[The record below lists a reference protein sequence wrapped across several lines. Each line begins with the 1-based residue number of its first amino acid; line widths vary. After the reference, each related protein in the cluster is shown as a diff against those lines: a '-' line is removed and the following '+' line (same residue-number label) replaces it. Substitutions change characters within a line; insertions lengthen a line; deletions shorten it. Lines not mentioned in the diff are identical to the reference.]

1 MATCRAN
8 TVLNLVE
15 RLRRRPLLATVFFLL
30 LLPDSATAGFDEG
43 IAAYERGDYATALRE
58 LGPLAI
64 AGTPRAQ
71 FAVGVMYER
80 GWSVA
85 ENDAEAVRWYRS
97 AADQG
102 LAKAQFNLGLM
113 YGKGKGVPQ
122 DYAEA
127 LRWQR
132 RAAEQGHAKAQFNLG
147 EMYYFGEGIAQNYT
161 EAVRWYRLAANH
173 GDVDAQFSL
182 GAIYDNGRGVVQNHA
197 EAAHWFRLAA
207 EQGHTR
213 AQYNIG
219 DMYDI
224 GMGLPQDSVLA
235 YMWFNLAAAGSSQG
249 EEREGSVEMRDKL
262 AARLSPVE
270 RARGQELARNWHP
283 GSRQVQRANHL
294 IGGGMRL
301 RYYPMKRS
309 SAPQHSADSIA
320 PALVSPSA
328 KMAISL
334 RTTTS

>member
-1 MATCRAN
+1 
-8 TVLNLVE
+8 
-15 RLRRRPLLATVFFLL
+15 
-30 LLPDSATAGFDEG
+30 
-43 IAAYERGDYATALRE
+43 
-58 LGPLAI
+58 
-64 AGTPRAQ
+64 
-71 FAVGVMYER
+71 
-80 GWSVA
+80 
-85 ENDAEAVRWYRS
+85 
-97 AADQG
+97 
-102 LAKAQFNLGLM
+102 M

-270 RARGQELARNWHP
+270 RARGQELARNGHP

-309 SAPQHSADSIA
+309 SALQHSADSIA